1 MTRIKIYD
9 TTLRDG
15 TQAEG
20 ISFSLEDKVKIAQK
34 LDELGIHYI
43 EGGWP
48 GSNPKDIKFFQRMKR
63 IKLKNAKLTA
73 FGSTRRAKYS
83 AEKDPN
89 IRALLGSGTEVVCI
103 FGKSW
108 DLHVKVALG
117 VSLEKNLELIED
129 SISYLKKKQKEVIYD
144 AEHFFDGYKDSPTYA
159 LKTLDVA
166 QRAGADWIVLC
177 DTNGGTLPFELSKIM
192 REIRKKIK
200 VPLGIHAHNDSGVA
214 VANTLA
220 AVEEGALQVQGTING
235 LGERC
240 GNVNLCSVIP
250 NLQLKMGIDCIK
262 KKQLAKLTEVSRYIA
277 ELANLPHDERQP
289 FVGNSSFA
297 HKGGIHVS
305 AVKKDPR
312 TYEHILPDLVG
323 NHRRILVSELAG
335 RSNILYKAKEY
346 GLDLEKKTP
355 QTVKVLED
363 LKRLE
368 DEGYQFEGAE
378 GSFELLMKK
387 ALGKYR
393 SLFDLEGFRVTVE
406 KRKDGNLNCEATI
419 KVKVEGIEEHTAAEG
434 RGPINALDNALR
446 KALEEFYPSLKKV
459 RLTDY
464 KVRVLDVKAGTAAPV
479 RVLVEARDKKE
490 RWGTVGVSTNII
502 EASWQALVDS
512 LEYKLL
518 KKHKRQ

>member
-1 MTRIKIYD
+1 MTKVKIYD

-34 LDELGIHYI
+34 LDKLGIHYI

-48 GSNPKDIKFFQRMKR
+48 GSNPKDIKFFQKMKRMK
-63 IKLKNAKLTA
+63 LENAQLTA
-73 FGSTRRAKYS
+73 FGSTRRAKYPV
-83 AEKDPN
+83 EKDPN
-89 IRALLGSGTEVVCI
+89 IRALLKSGTRVVCI

-108 DLHVKVALG
+108 DLHVKAALRI
-117 VSLEKNLELIED
+117 SLEENLKLIKD
-129 SISYLKKKQKEVIYD
+129 SVSYLRKKKKEVIYD
-144 AEHFFDGYKDSPTYA
+144 AEHFFDGYKANPAYA
-159 LKTLDVA
+159 LKTLVA
-166 QRAGADWIVLC
+166 AQEADCIVLC

-192 REIRKKIK
+192 REVRKKIK
-200 VPLGIHAHNDSGVA
+200 ISLGIHAHDDSGLA
-214 VANTLA
+214 VANTLT
-220 AVEEGALQVQGTING
+220 AVQEGALQVQGTING

-250 NLQLKMGIDCIK
+250 NLQVKMGIDCIK
-262 KKQLAKLTEVSRYIA
+262 KKQLARLTEVSRYVA
-277 ELANLPHDERQP
+277 ELANLPRNERQP

-312 TYEHILPDLVG
+312 TYEHILPELVG

-346 GLDLEKKTP
+346 GLNLEKKTP
-355 QTVKVLED
+355 QTVKVLEN

-387 ALGKYR
+387 ALGKYK

-406 KRKDGNLNCEATI
+406 KRKDGTLNCEATI

-434 RGPINALDNALR
+434 DGPINALDNALR
-446 KALEEFYPSLKKV
+446 KALEEFYPSLKSV

-479 RVLVEARDKKE
+479 RVLVEARDKKGT
-490 RWGTVGVSTNII
+490 WGTVGVSTNII

-518 KKHKRQ
+518 KRHRK